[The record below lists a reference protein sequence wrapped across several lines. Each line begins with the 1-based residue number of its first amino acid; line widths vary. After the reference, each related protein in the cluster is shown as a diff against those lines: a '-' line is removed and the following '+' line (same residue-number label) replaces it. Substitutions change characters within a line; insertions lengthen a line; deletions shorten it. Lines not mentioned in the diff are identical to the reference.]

1 MKKKTQNILL
11 LIVGMAT
18 YIALI
23 ALSTQPDA
31 YFGNVYGV
39 HIINGFTNNSSLPLV
54 VWCNSGDG
62 DDIGGRAL
70 QERDDFSWSVK
81 PTLWTNLLFSCTM
94 KFDQQRRKFAAFSQG
109 RDVSRCSPTRR
120 CFWLVKE
127 DGFYFSV
134 DGINWRKDFSWI

>member
-81 PTLWTNLLFSCTM
+81 PTLWTNFLFSCTM
-94 KFDQQRRKFAAFSQG
+94 KFDRQRRKFAAFSQG
-109 RDVSRCSPTRR
+109 RDVSRCSATRR